1 MGFIF
6 ILLWVTIP
14 LQFTTENK
22 GTQMAKTKRKV
33 GRPKFEITD
42 AIMKKAEDYAAKG
55 LTVDQIA
62 AVLGISDAT
71 IYERQHEY
79 PDFYDAL
86 KRGRGT
92 GIANVTSALYEKAT
106 VDKDLGAQ
114 IFYLKN
120 RAGWRDKQEI
130 ESTVET
136 KHVIDLTGIDNE
148 SLKQL
153 ESVLEQSITGTSSG
167 GKVPKIIS

>member
-1 MGFIF
+1 
-6 ILLWVTIP
+6 
-14 LQFTTENK
+14 
-22 GTQMAKTKRKV
+22 MAKTKRKV
-33 GRPKFEITD
+33 GRPKFEITE

-55 LTVDQIA
+55 LTIDQIA

-71 IYERQHEY
+71 IYERQQEY

-86 KRGRGT
+86 KRGRAT
-92 GIANVTSALYEKAT
+92 GIANVTNALYEKAT

-114 IFYLKN
+114 VFYLKN
-120 RAGWRDKQEI
+120 RAGWRDRHEV
-130 ESTVET
+130 ETTVET

-153 ESVLEQSITGTSSG
+153 ESVLEQSITRTGEG
-167 GKVPKIIS
+167 REVPKIIDGVHES

>member
-1 MGFIF
+1 
-6 ILLWVTIP
+6 
-14 LQFTTENK
+14 
-22 GTQMAKTKRKV
+22 MAKTKRKV

-42 AIMKKAEDYAAKG
+42 DIMKKAEDYAAKG
-55 LTVDQIA
+55 LTIDQIA

-71 IYERQHEY
+71 IYERQQEY

-86 KRGRGT
+86 KRGRAT
-92 GIANVTSALYEKAT
+92 GIANVTNALYEKAT

-114 IFYLKN
+114 VFYLKN
-120 RAGWRDKQEI
+120 RAGWRDRHEV
-130 ESTVET
+130 ETTVET

-153 ESVLEQSITGTSSG
+153 ESVLEQSITRTGEG
-167 GKVPKIIS
+167 REVPKIIDGVHES